1 MVGSDPAFSPERP
14 EGHTHQDP
22 RLLCFTL
29 GNPDSMATETVG
41 PKNTD
46 LNFSS
51 QAKGQGHE
59 AMHHVWRP
67 EPSTA
72 PGWQSVPSQWGMGV
86 NLCVQTGISQAS
98 RSASEPA
105 SSLNKA
111 DSLHLSFW
119 GHMRTNGTQPGPD
132 MSRSPGLPTIPLQKA
147 Q

>member
-51 QAKGQGHE
+51 QAKGQGPRARSH
-59 AMHHVWRP
+59 
-67 EPSTA
+67 A
-72 PGWQSVPSQWGMGV
+72 PCMAARTQHCSRVAIGAKPVGNGRESVCADWD
-86 NLCVQTGISQAS
+86 ISGK
-98 RSASEPA
+98 PL
-105 SSLNKA
+105 SL
-111 DSLHLSFW
+111 
-119 GHMRTNGTQPGPD
+119 
-132 MSRSPGLPTIPLQKA
+132 
-147 Q
+147 